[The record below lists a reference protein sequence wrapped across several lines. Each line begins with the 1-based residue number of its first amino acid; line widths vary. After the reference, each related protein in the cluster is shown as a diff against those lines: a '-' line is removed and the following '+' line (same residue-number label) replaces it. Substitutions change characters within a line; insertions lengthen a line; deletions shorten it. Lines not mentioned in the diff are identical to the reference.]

1 MNKTIFLKEV
11 LEIMDKRLPN
21 GNYIPFDIVVREFS
35 RNNKTGGKIKYYN
48 DAKKLGFEKTSSSK
62 KTRNITLEV
71 FQTERNS
78 KNPNHFENSTRNIE
92 LATGE
97 KKKINIQ
104 FIIKFNNL
112 EVIY

>member
-11 LEIMDKRLPN
+11 LEIMDKRLPD
-21 GNYIPFDIVVREFS
+21 GNHLPFDIVIREFS

-48 DAKKLGFEKTSSSK
+48 DAKKLAFEVKPNSK
-62 KTRNITLEV
+62 KTRNITVEV
-71 FQTERNS
+71 FKTDRAS
-78 KNPNHFENSTRNIE
+78 KNPHHFENATRNIE

-97 KKKINIQ
+97 IKKINIL